1 MTTISR
7 DTLDLMEN
15 RDALLAVAILLV
27 EKGYMKDYDADD
39 LMSDDEKS
47 KIIKA
52 YKKILRRY
60 QLAETT
66 LVDEQR
72 LRLLNSLPNNQK

>member
-1 MTTISR
+1 
-7 DTLDLMEN
+7 MEN

-27 EKGYMKDYDADD
+27 EKGYMKNYDADD
-39 LMSDDEKS
+39 IMSEDEKS
-47 KIIKA
+47 KIITA
-52 YKKILRRY
+52 YKKILRRN
-60 QLAETT
+60 QLPETT